1 MIFLPFVRDTS
12 WNHEMH
18 VVTIQEREHKGSPTV
33 VCFFHLLKDLLSV
46 CVLTAS
52 SCSVSRI
59 TGTFEPACDWIFM
72 NPRKKLIFTPASWLF
87 ILCTWRNA
95 VSWLTLKEMR
105 FLESLLKFHE
115 LGFVLDGEKC
125 GISSKNAH
133 LESSIKFQLKFQ
145 YKAKLESA
153 WIEIVDKIDVI
164 FSPECSW
171 QKRTL
176 PDRTLERG
184 DVSLQSAS
192 CSPGI
197 LYFCVS

>member
-12 WNHEMH
+12 WNACRDNSGTRTQRIADSRLLLPFTQRP
-18 VVTIQEREHKGSPTV
+18 VGLSVWLPRPAVFLGSPA
-33 VCFFHLLKDLLSV
+33 LSNQPV
-46 CVLTAS
+46 IGFS
-52 SCSVSRI
+52 
-59 TGTFEPACDWIFM
+59 WIPGRSWF
-72 NPRKKLIFTPASWLF
+72 FTPATWLF

-105 FLESLLKFHE
+105 FLDSLLKFHE
-115 LGFVLDGEKC
+115 LGFVLDGEGC
-125 GISSKNAH
+125 GISAKNAH

-153 WIEIVDKIDVI
+153 WIEIVDEIDVI

-176 PDRTLERG
+176 LTERG